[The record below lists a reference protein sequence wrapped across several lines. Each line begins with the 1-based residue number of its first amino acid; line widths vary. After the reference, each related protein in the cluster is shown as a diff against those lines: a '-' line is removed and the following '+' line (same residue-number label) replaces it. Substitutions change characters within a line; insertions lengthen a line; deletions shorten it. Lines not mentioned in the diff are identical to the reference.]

1 VLVYLAG
8 QTLLDDGNGEDEI
21 AYSEAKAL
29 VEDRPRTVRNVV
41 FHPRPKKLEIELT
54 SGRKLEARYPSDA
67 SALQFEE
74 LLDAQGIRYESR
86 GSGDS
91 AWWSILTYLLPSS
104 SSSGSGSSSCS
115 GFKERAGTAEK
126 VIRRARPAA
135 KLATRARTPTRTG
148 KPTAGCYG

>member
-41 FHPRPKKLEIELT
+41 FHPRSRKLEIELT

-91 AWWSILTYLLPSS
+91 AWWSILTYLLPFVLFF
-104 SSSGSGSSSCS
+104 
-115 GFKERAGTAEK
+115 GFWIFLMQRVQGKGRDGRKGDSEGEARGEAGD
-126 VIRRARPAA
+126 
-135 KLATRARTPTRTG
+135 TG
-148 KPTAGCYG
+148 THPDTYR